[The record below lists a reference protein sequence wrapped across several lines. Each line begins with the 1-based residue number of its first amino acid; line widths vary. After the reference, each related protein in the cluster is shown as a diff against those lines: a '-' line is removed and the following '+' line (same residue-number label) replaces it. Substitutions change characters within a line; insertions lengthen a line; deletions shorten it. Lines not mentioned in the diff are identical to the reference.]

1 MKNYQVTQKDFEEI
15 KNKNLKIRWLISELL
30 PYLQDN
36 ELKTYQK
43 FFKYSENLEKRLT
56 VYTA

>member
-1 MKNYQVTQKDFEEI
+1 MKNYQVTEEDFNTIKD
-15 KNKNLKIRWLISELL
+15 KNLRMRWLISELL

>member
-1 MKNYQVTQKDFEEI
+1 MKYYQVTQKDFENI

-56 VYTA
+56 IYTI

>member
-1 MKNYQVTQKDFEEI
+1 MKNYTVTKNDFETFKE
-15 KNKNLKIRWLISELL
+15 KNLKIRWLIAELM

-43 FFKYSENLEKRLT
+43 FFKYSENLEKRLYI
-56 VYTA
+56 YTI

>member
-1 MKNYQVTQKDFEEI
+1 MKNYQVTKEDFNIIKD
-15 KNKNLKIRWLISELL
+15 KNLRMRWLISELL

-56 VYTA
+56 VYTV

>member
-56 VYTA
+56 IYTA

>member
-15 KNKNLKIRWLISELL
+15 KSKNLKIRWLISELL